1 MNVKSVVFSRYIG
14 KEFINPA
21 NYITAFLIGAAINI
35 AQGNGIFFSI
45 VPFIIPFFVQ
55 VLSKA
60 SIKFKNRDLNIL
72 TQLPGE
78 RKDPAFVADLRGRI
92 IASKGN
98 TKKFLKKNK
107 IESIHQLF
115 NEQDTKTILE
125 FTKETRK
132 SPVVGSFDLFSELD
146 SKWYQVRIKLA
157 GDSNLILIWLNDIS
171 SRKALDFSLSSIRKF
186 SGEMISSVDE
196 LIKTDGVYDR
206 VSSLILQEGY
216 YGVFIT
222 REGKGRDLF
231 GYVFKKDRNILLK
244 SELIEI
250 SRASKAPVFDSRKK
264 KRIVAA
270 DRSEFETQQAFE
282 DAHHFDKRVKDF
294 LAVPITNFINFH
306 EGNVSIIAFNKKGG
320 INRNDFFV
328 METVVN
334 TARSITYL
342 IELAI
347 GNNRF
352 LSALEVAEEVQQNL
366 LPQGNPLVKDFDIAG
381 KSIYCN
387 KTGGDYYD
395 FLYDTEKPDGPLSIV
410 VGDVTGHGIA
420 AALLMATTRAL
431 IRSESLHTGSISQIL
446 NEVNRHLTFDVHE
459 TGRFMTLFYLTLYP
473 DERSIRWVRA
483 GHDPA
488 IFYDPATDNFKEL
501 KGPGLVLGVD
511 ENWLY
516 EENEKTGLA
525 KGQIIFIGT
534 DGIWEARNPEGVIFG
549 KDPIHDIIRRSAAL
563 SSNEILENII
573 KDFKSFRN
581 GVEIEDDITMVII
594 KVETD

>member
-78 RKDPAFVADLRGRI
+78 RKDPAFVVDLRGRI

-244 SELIEI
+244 SELIKI
-250 SRASKAPVFDSRKK
+250 SKTSKAPVFDSRKK

-342 IELAI
+342 IELAV

-410 VGDVTGHGIA
+410 VGDVTA
-420 AALLMATTRAL
+420 
-431 IRSESLHTGSISQIL
+431 
-446 NEVNRHLTFDVHE
+446 
-459 TGRFMTLFYLTLYP
+459 LFYLTLYP

-534 DGIWEARNPEGVIFG
+534 DGMWEARNPEGVMFG
-549 KDPIHDIIRRSAAL
+549 KAPIYDIIRRSAGL